1 MRGLSLNILLAIVW
15 TLFVGEFSLRELAI
29 GLLLGFAILSF
40 FPLSLGTGG
49 YVRRTLALVRF
60 ALFFARELTAA
71 NVQVALWALRPHPPL
86 HPMIIAYPLR
96 LSGDTAQTVLAAT
109 ITLMPG
115 SVAMGFDPGRS
126 VLYAHVIGARSPQ
139 AARESLKKVEDALL
153 PLYGQSASP
162 PFPATNA
169 NAEENA

>member
-1 MRGLSLNILLAIVW
+1 MAIVW
-15 TLFVGEFSLRELAI
+15 TLFVGEFSLRELVI
-29 GLLLGFAILSF
+29 GMLLGFAILSV

-49 YVRRTLALVRF
+49 YVRRTLAAVRF

-96 LSGDTAQTVLAAT
+96 LSGDNAQTVLAAT

-115 SVAMGFDPGRS
+115 SVAMGFNPERN
-126 VLYAHVIGARSPQ
+126 VLYAHVIGARSPR
-139 AARESLKKVEDALL
+139 AARESLEKVENALL
-153 PLYGQSASP
+153 PLYGQSASQTDP
-162 PFPATNA
+162 VETSA
-169 NAEENA
+169 

>member
-29 GLLLGFAILSF
+29 GVLLGFAILSI

-49 YVRRTLALVRF
+49 YVRRTLAVVRF
-60 ALFFARELTAA
+60 ALFFIRELTAA
-71 NVQVALWALRPHPPL
+71 NVQVALFALRPHPPL

-96 LSGDTAQTVLAAT
+96 LRGDNGQTLLAAT

-115 SVAMGFDPGRS
+115 SVAMGFNPERT
-126 VLYAHVIGARSPQ
+126 VLYAHTIGMGSVREAR
-139 AARESLKKVEDALL
+139 ASLKKVEDALL
-153 PLYGQSASP
+153 PLYGQSAELQEDT
-162 PFPATNA
+162 A
-169 NAEENA
+169 